1 MKSHKLTGVTLMLL
15 VLTCSANLK
24 TFAQK
29 TAISV
34 DCRKPNEY
42 TIEVVPNPKR
52 KLATDAVIPKD
63 VNIVVGK
70 EVIATVQLPTEA
82 DAKNFS
88 LNSAEKTKT
97 GFRIEVDWGSGE
109 DHYEIQFNFRCR
121 ANNFYLYEVRQHYF
135 STTDRNSGNF
145 LDRKQ
150 TKVIK
155 IHPNLPAGKVVVK
168 DYLMFRGK

>member
-1 MKSHKLTGVTLMLL
+1 M
-15 VLTCSANLK
+15 
-24 TFAQK
+24 
-29 TAISV
+29 TARTV

-42 TIEVVPNPKR
+42 TITVVLNPKR
-52 KLATDAVIPKD
+52 MLSTDPSIPQD
-63 VNIVVGK
+63 VNIVVG
-70 EVIATVQLPTEA
+70 EGVIATVQLPTSVE
-82 DAKNFS
+82 AKNFS

-97 GFRIEVDWGSGE
+97 GFKIEVDWGSGV

-121 ANNFYLYEVRQHYF
+121 GNNFYLYEVRQHYF

-155 IHPNLPAGKVVVK
+155 IRPNLPAGKVVVK

>member
-1 MKSHKLTGVTLMLL
+1 MKSHKLTGGRVAVILF
-15 VLTCSANLK
+15 VLTCTANNSVMMAAR
-24 TFAQK
+24 T
-29 TAISV
+29 V

-42 TIEVVPNPKR
+42 TIAVVPNPNR

-63 VNIVVGK
+63 VNIVVGD

-82 DAKNFS
+82 DAKDFS

-97 GFRIEVDWGSGE
+97 GFKIEVDWGSGE
-109 DHYEIQFNFRCR
+109 DNYEIQFNFWCR
-121 ANNFYLYEVRQHYF
+121 VNNFYLYEVRQHYL

-145 LDRKQ
+145 LDKKQ

-155 IHPNLPAGKVVVK
+155 IRPNLPTGKVVVK